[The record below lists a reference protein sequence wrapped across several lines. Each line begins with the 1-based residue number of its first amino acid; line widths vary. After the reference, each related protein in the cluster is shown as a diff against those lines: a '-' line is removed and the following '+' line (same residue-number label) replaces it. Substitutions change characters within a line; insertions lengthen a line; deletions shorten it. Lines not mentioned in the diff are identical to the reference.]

1 MSDGRPRS
9 SPASSFDVA
18 SLAGVSRSAVSR
30 AFTPGA
36 SIAEDTRRKVMA
48 AARTLNYAPSAIAR
62 TLATRRS
69 RIVAVMISELDN
81 PFYALTLSCLS
92 QSLQDEGHTLLL
104 FTVPVAQN
112 IDAMLPQLLAY
123 QVDGVIVASAPLRSR
138 VGSFC
143 AGHNLPVVQLNRY
156 TLQDEGRAVH
166 CDNVGGG
173 ALVADLLLDL
183 GHDRIAF
190 VAGDEETSSSTDRES
205 GFCNRLAARGRGL
218 AGRVVGGFS
227 YEGGMRAARGLM
239 QSGQPPDAV
248 FCANDLMA
256 LGLMDSLRTTYG
268 LAIPGDISVVGFDN
282 IPAAALGA
290 YALTTIDQDVP
301 RMAAEAVAMLLGA
314 EPARA
319 HRLTPCRLVERGS
332 VTGRHTNT
340 RNIGRSP

>member
-1 MSDGRPRS
+1 MSDGRPR

-18 SLAGVSRSAVSR
+18 RLAGVSRSAVSR

-36 SIAEDTRRKVMA
+36 SIAEDTRRKVMTA
-48 AARTLNYAPSAIAR
+48 AHSLGYAPSAIAR

-69 RIVAVMISELDN
+69 RIVAVMISELEN

-104 FTVPVAQN
+104 FNVPGAQN

-143 AGHNLPVVQLNRY
+143 ASHSLPVVQLNRY

-183 GHDRIAF
+183 GHERIAF
-190 VAGDEETSSSTDRES
+190 VAGDEETSSSADRER
-205 GFCNRLAARGRGL
+205 GFRDRLAARGADL
-218 AGRVVGGFS
+218 SGRVVGGFS
-227 YEGGMRAARGLM
+227 YEGGIRAAHGLMRAERV
-239 QSGQPPDAV
+239 PDAV

-256 LGLMDSLRTTYG
+256 LGMMDTLRNSYG
-268 LAIPGDISVVGFDN
+268 LAIPGDLSVVGFDN
-282 IPAAALGA
+282 IPAAALGG

-314 EPARA
+314 ETARA

-332 VTGRHTNT
+332 VAARAPSH
-340 RNIGRSP
+340 RIG